1 MAELSKTLKDAAYVA
16 IGFGVIG
23 FQRAQVRRQ
32 ELLRELRAQRGRLE
46 DQAGGARVL
55 ISALIKD
62 LEERFEPVASEIETR
77 LDEIEERLPEQA
89 KALFGQVREA
99 AKDVQEQVRTRLGNE
114 TVAA

>member
-32 ELLRELRAQRGRLE
+32 DLLRELRVQRARLE
-46 DQAGGARVL
+46 DQAGGARGL
-55 ISALIKD
+55 ISALIAD
-62 LEERFEPVASEIETR
+62 LEERFEPVAGEIESR

-89 KALFGQVREA
+89 KALFEQVREV
-99 AKDVQEQVRTRLGNE
+99 AKDVQAQVRTRLANE
-114 TVAA
+114 TAAA